1 MAKQPNIMTTDLQ
14 KQIDTIF
21 TATNSLLKAESD
33 INSQQRGDIEEII
46 KGARKLRSSIQTLS
60 GWKTGDPPAL
70 TQHKVR
76 SPINIVVS
84 FAAMLLEGYSGTL
97 TPTTK
102 QHIQTI
108 YDAGQSILDWVDQAE
123 DGMIAD
129 DKI

>member
-1 MAKQPNIMTTDLQ
+1 MTTNLQ
-14 KQIDTIF
+14 QQIDTIF
-21 TATNSLLKAESD
+21 TAMNALLQADAD
-33 INSQQRGDIEEII
+33 INPQQRGDIEEIM
-46 KGARKLRSSIQTLS
+46 KGARKLRSSIRSLS
-60 GWKTGDPPAL
+60 VWKSGDPPAL

-84 FAAMLLEGYSGTL
+84 FAAMLLEGYSGPL
-97 TPTTK
+97 TPTPK

-108 YDAGQSILDWVDQAE
+108 YDAGQSILDWVDHAE